1 MRLLIMGRSSWLG
14 APVKLG
20 CYWDV
25 MLSIAMTTIF
35 TALPGVSREAK
46 PNALSSTLRPPRP
59 STEPGVSTSVLI

>member
-1 MRLLIMGRSSWLG
+1 MGRSSWSG

-46 PNALSSTLRPPRP
+46 PDA
-59 STEPGVSTSVLI
+59 